1 MSHFLLRHNLN
12 HFRAELANAWETNL
26 SALCSEVQACR
37 GARELVEAAAE
48 LGLPLAIAT
57 SSRYN
62 AVAKKRM
69 RHEYMFRQMKAIVA
83 GDDPA
88 IKNGKP
94 APDMYLE
101 AAKRLGVDPC
111 ECLVFEDAMSG
122 VKSGKAAGC
131 IVVAVPDP
139 RMDRSIFEAE
149 ANVVLDDLT
158 QFDGRP
164 WGLDINMNDK
174 SLLPN

>member
-1 MSHFLLRHNLN
+1 MNN
-12 HFRAELANAWETNL
+12 FRSELANAWETNL
-26 SALCSEVQACR
+26 SALSSQVQACR

-57 SSRYN
+57 SSSYH
-62 AVAKKRM
+62 AVAKKRV
-69 RHEYMFRQMKAIVA
+69 RHECMFRHIKTIVA

-101 AAKRLGVDPC
+101 AAKRLGVDPS
-111 ECLVFEDAMSG
+111 ECLVFEDSMSG

-131 IVVAVPDP
+131 LVVAIPDP
-139 RMDRSIFEAE
+139 RMDKDIFEAE
-149 ANVVLDDLT
+149 ANVVLGDLT
-158 QFDGRP
+158 QFDGRI
-164 WGLDINMNDK
+164 WCIDINMNER